1 MQRFTTTKTPSL
13 IPLSNLLGII
23 YQIKDDYLN
32 LTDHTLQQNKGFCED
47 ISEGKFSFPIIH
59 SLRNSSD
66 RTLLGILKQR
76 TQDDQIK
83 RFAVDYLKRT
93 DSFAYTLESLDSVKM
108 KAEKWIDGFK
118 RTCETQGLN
127 DIVEKLDRFYGMVDK
142 LASV

>member
-1 MQRFTTTKTPSL
+1 MQRFTTTEIPSL

-32 LTDHTLQQNKGFCED
+32 LTDHALQQNKGFCED

-59 SLRNSSD
+59 SLRNSND
-66 RTLLGILKQR
+66 RSLLGILKQR

-118 RTCETQGLN
+118 RACETQGLN
-127 DIVEKLDRFYGMVDK
+127 DIAEKLDLFYGIVDK